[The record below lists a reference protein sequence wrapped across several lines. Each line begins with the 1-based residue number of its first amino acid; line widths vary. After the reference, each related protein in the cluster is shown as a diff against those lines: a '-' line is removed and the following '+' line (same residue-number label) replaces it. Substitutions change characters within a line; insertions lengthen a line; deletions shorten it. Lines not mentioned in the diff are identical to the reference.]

1 MDIRCT
7 GKERHE

>member
-7 GKERHE
+7 YFIRV